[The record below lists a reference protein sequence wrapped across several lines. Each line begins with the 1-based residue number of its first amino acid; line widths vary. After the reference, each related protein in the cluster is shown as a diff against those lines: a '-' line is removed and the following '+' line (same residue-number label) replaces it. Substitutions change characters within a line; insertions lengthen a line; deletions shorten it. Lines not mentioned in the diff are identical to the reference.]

1 MIAENVI
8 LCDMESGSTV
18 SLDFSIKAYYLI
30 QSIKELYFKLKYNL
44 EYLLHTVLFPIYIR
58 QYAIKDL
65 NFLVF

>member
-8 LCDMESGSTV
+8 LCDTESGRTV
-18 SLDFSIKAYYLI
+18 SLDFNIKAYYLI

-58 QYAIKDL
+58 QYTIKHL